1 MITMKK
7 TLAAMIAAI
16 SISGT
21 AVMAADTKESI
32 TEIPNPITEYRTYGE
47 VSAALGFS
55 PLYLPGLAGYQCR
68 YISAISG
75 KTGDIRYVKDDGS
88 EIMVRSSRAGSM
100 ENISGVYGT
109 SWKQRRIGDT
119 MVSVAGISK
128 NTWAAYWKNGPY
140 VFSAYAEHMTETEFF
155 RLLADGPVDIT
166 EHYFR
171 PASLVHASKQ
181 MALF

>member
-88 EIMVRSSRAGSM
+88 EITVRSSRAGSM

-109 SWKQRRIGDT
+109 SWKKAPYRRHN
-119 MVSVAGISK
+119 GIRSGHFEK
-128 NTWAAYWKNGPY
+128 YMGGVLEKRAICI
-140 VFSAYAEHMTETEFF
+140 F
-155 RLLADGPVDIT
+155 RLRGAHDGN
-166 EHYFR
+166 
-171 PASLVHASKQ
+171 
-181 MALF
+181 

>member
-88 EIMVRSSRAGSM
+88 EITVRSSRAGSM
-100 ENISGVYGT
+100 ENISGVYGA
-109 SWKQRRIGDT
+109 SWKKAPYRRHN
-119 MVSVAGISK
+119 GIRSGHFEK
-128 NTWAAYWKNGPY
+128 YMGGVLEKRAICI
-140 VFSAYAEHMTETEFF
+140 F
-155 RLLADGPVDIT
+155 RLRGAHNGN
-166 EHYFR
+166 
-171 PASLVHASKQ
+171 
-181 MALF
+181 

>member
-7 TLAAMIAAI
+7 TLVAMIAAI

-21 AVMAADTKESI
+21 AVMAADTKEPI

-55 PLYLPGLAGYQCR
+55 PLYPPGLAGYQCR

-88 EIMVRSSRAGSM
+88 EITVRSSRAGSM
-100 ENISGVYGT
+100 ENISA
-109 SWKQRRIGDT
+109 
-119 MVSVAGISK
+119 VS
-128 NTWAAYWKNGPY
+128 
-140 VFSAYAEHMTETEFF
+140 ET
-155 RLLADGPVDIT
+155 
-166 EHYFR
+166 
-171 PASLVHASKQ
+171 
-181 MALF
+181 